1 MTLKHIL
8 QLVQDRDPNR
18 KPTTPK
24 PATPKSVVDENVVAL
39 HALGDDHVNG
49 INWKIIIEAHF

>member
-18 KPTTPK
+18 KPTSPK

-39 HALGDDHVNG
+39 HALGDDHVNS
-49 INWKIIIEAHF
+49 IN